1 MRIIAK
7 RTLKEFWNIHPDAE
21 HPLLEWFDEASDTD
35 WNTPNEVKATFGNAS
50 ILTSTRVIFNI
61 KGNDYRLITHIDFTY
76 KMIFIILIGKHA
88 DYDRIDAKSIEFKK
102 R

>member
-1 MRIIAK
+1 M
-7 RTLKEFWNIHPDAE
+7 
-21 HPLLEWFDEASDTD
+21 EWFDEASDTD